1 MRFVLQRTTRR
12 NPCRCTLHVGQALQ
26 RAIGPIHG
34 NSPGTPRPEIC
45 SRATATHS
53 ELRIAYLG
61 GVLVELAG
69 AMIALVF
76 VRSDSMEQRK
86 RSSPR
91 AGDSKAVRGDQP
103 IASRP

>member
-1 MRFVLQRTTRR
+1 MAT
-12 NPCRCTLHVGQALQ
+12 
-26 RAIGPIHG
+26 IHG
-34 NSPGTPRPEIC
+34 NVGEPLSGPKYR
-45 SRATATHS
+45 SRATTAHDG
-53 ELRIAYLG
+53 LRVAYLG
-61 GVLVELAG
+61 GALVELAG